1 MVRKLNAVA
10 PVPFEIWR
18 EEGVMRVVMGQF
30 MRIGVSEVKEIIRVL
45 GVIDDTG
52 SDPVV
57 LELEEHVRV
66 SPDARVFLS
75 RCRSGAGRP
84 VAMVAFDRA
93 DREMGDLFRQYLQP
107 AFPFRTFGHV
117 ADAGDWASG
126 WLRAPRMRVVQA
138 C

>member
-1 MVRKLNAVA
+1 M
-10 PVPFEIWR
+10 PFEIWR

-66 SPDARVFLS
+66 SPDARCSSPAAARAQVDRSPWWHSTARIVKWATSSANTSNRLS
-75 RCRSGAGRP
+75 RSARSDMSRMLAIGPADGC
-84 VAMVAFDRA
+84 AHRA
-93 DREMGDLFRQYLQP
+93 CG
-107 AFPFRTFGHV
+107 
-117 ADAGDWASG
+117 
-126 WLRAPRMRVVQA
+126 
-138 C
+138 

>member
-18 EEGVMRVVMGQF
+18 EEGVMRVVMCQF
-30 MRIGVSEVKEIIRVL
+30 MRIGVSEMKEIIRVL

-52 SDPVV
+52 TDPVV

-75 RCRSGAGRP
+75 RCCSGAGRP
-84 VAMVAFDRA
+84 VAMVASERT

-117 ADAGDWASG
+117 TDAGDWANG
-126 WLRAPRMRVVQA
+126 WLRAPRMRVVHA

>member
-18 EEGVMRVVMGQF
+18 EDGLMRVLFCRF
-30 MRIGVSEVKEIIRVL
+30 MRIGVSEMKEIIRVL

-52 SDPVV
+52 VEPVV

-66 SPDARVFLS
+66 SADARVFLS
-75 RCRSGAGRP
+75 RCCSENGRP
-84 VAMVAFDRA
+84 VAMVATDRD
-93 DREMGDLFRQYLQP
+93 DREMGDLFHHYLQP

-117 ADAGDWASG
+117 LDAGDWAAC
-126 WLRAPRMRVVQA
+126 WLRAPRMRVVHA